1 MLFHVGL
8 RDSTHFVIADLP
20 GYGFAERSKS
30 ERDAWAGLIERY
42 LKSRASLAGV
52 VILVDGRRG
61 LQDEEAQLIEYLEH
75 IRRPYFIAVTK
86 VDKLTHAERGKVVA
100 AIRRRVKGEV
110 LGVSGETGEGRDEVL
125 RKIRALVRFDSVP
138 SQGDTPQGAAV
149 DAASDPSD
157 V

>member
-75 IRRPYFIAVTK
+75 IHRPYFIAVTK

-110 LGVSGETGEGRDEVL
+110 LGVSGETGEGRDDVL

-138 SQGDTPQGAAV
+138 SQGDTPQAATAG
-149 DAASDPSD
+149 AASDPTD